1 LSKVDNS
8 DLKDKI
14 ISQIEK
20 YWWLNTHSVRT

>member
-1 LSKVDNS
+1 LSQVDNS

-20 YWWLNTHSVRT
+20 YWWQSIHFVKI